1 VRRARPLLAFAAVAL
16 FALALRAPVA
26 DIPLER
32 DEGEYAYLAWRW
44 LEGDVPYR
52 DGFDQKP
59 PAVLAVYA
67 LLLEAVG
74 DSPRQLHFGAAL
86 YTLGTLAL
94 LLAFGARTASLR
106 AGGAAAALCALGTTV
121 PGTLGNAANVELF
134 ALLPIVGAAL
144 AAQRGSERGASGP
157 AAVAGAAAGA
167 ALAFKPVT
175 APYAAFAL
183 ALLLLGRA
191 WPAATRARLLT
202 AFAAGGLV
210 CWLPILGYF
219 AHHGALAAFY
229 DATVRFN
236 LGYATRASLAD
247 YPALLRMELPFAL
260 RSLWPLALAAAF
272 APLAPRRGE
281 AAAAAAPG
289 SGFVW
294 AGAWLASGILSAA
307 AGGYFRAHYVQL
319 LLPPL
324 ALLAALG
331 LEGAARTLGVPL
343 RRRGLA
349 LATGVGVLALLSAA
363 ATPWYFAPGDP
374 DVKARRI
381 YGRNPFPESPAL
393 AALLAA
399 RSAPDET
406 VFVFGSEPQVLF
418 QARRRHASRYV
429 LAYHYLMGDSEAMR
443 QRQAEVIAALRA
455 APPRLLVGVFLQTS
469 LLEHPGTPPDLRREL
484 AALVARSYRPIAV
497 LPPARG
503 LEVAT
508 PRSDERTL
516 EIHRNPFLQQVS
528 QGLIVVFERRPDA

>member
-1 VRRARPLLAFAAVAL
+1 MRRARPLLAFAAVAL

-26 DIPLER
+26 DIPFER

-67 LLLEAVG
+67 ALLATVG
-74 DSPRQLHFGAAL
+74 GGPRQIHFGATL
-86 YTLGTLAL
+86 YTLATLAL
-94 LLAFGARTASLR
+94 LLSFGARTASLR
-106 AGGAAAALCALGTTV
+106 VGASAAALCALGTTV

-144 AAQRGSERGASGP
+144 AAQRGSERGAS
-157 AAVAGAAAGA
+157 AAAALAGAAAGA

-175 APYAAFAL
+175 APYVLFAL

-191 WPAATRARLLT
+191 WPAAIRARLLA
-202 AFAAGGLV
+202 AFACGGLA
-210 CWLPILGYF
+210 CWLPILAYF
-219 AHHGALAAFY
+219 AGHGALGAFY

-236 LGYATRASLAD
+236 LGYATQASLAD
-247 YPALLRMELPFAL
+247 YPVLLRMELPFAL
-260 RSLWPLALAAAF
+260 RSLWPLVVAAAF
-272 APLAPRRGE
+272 APLARRRGE
-281 AAAAAAPG
+281 ETAPG
-289 SGFVW
+289 SGLAW
-294 AGAWLASGILSAA
+294 AAAWLASGMLAA
-307 AGGYFRAHYVQL
+307 SAGGYFRAHYVQL

-331 LEGAARTLGVPL
+331 LDGAARALRVPVG
-343 RRRGLA
+343 RRGLA
-349 LATGVGVLALLSAA
+349 LAAGTGALTLLSVA

-374 DVKARRI
+374 DLKARRI
-381 YGRNPFPESPAL
+381 YGRNPFPESPEL

-418 QARRRHASRYV
+418 EARRRHASRYV
-429 LAYHYLMGDSEAMR
+429 LAYHYLMGDTEAMR
-443 QRQAEVIAALRA
+443 KRQAEVIAALRA

-469 LLEHPGTPPDLRREL
+469 LLEHPGTPSDLRREL
-484 AALVARSYRPIAV
+484 AALAASSYRPIAV

-503 LEVAT
+503 VEVAV
-508 PRSDERTL
+508 PRTDERTL
-516 EIHRNPFLQQVS
+516 EIYRNPFLQQVN
-528 QGLIVVFERRPDA
+528 QGTIVVFERRPDA